1 MARFDDYQHLTFAR
15 EGRILT
21 ITMNRPDALNAANAV
36 LHTELARVFIDA
48 QNDPESDVVVLT
60 GAGRAFSAGGDLAWM
75 QEAIDEPARFY
86 VTAREAK
93 QILFSQLALE
103 KPLIARIN
111 GHAAGLGATLA
122 VCCDVAIASEK
133 AKISDP
139 HVAVG
144 LVAGDGGALIWPQLV
159 GYMRARE
166 YLLTGDAVPA
176 REAARI
182 GLINRA
188 VAPEVLDDEVYGL
201 ARRLAGGATQA
212 IRWTKV
218 TMNLPL
224 LQLIQAH
231 AEAGL
236 AYEILTNESPDH
248 AEAVRAFA
256 EGRSPVF
263 GKKK

>member
-1 MARFDDYQHLTFAR
+1 VARFDEYQHITFAR

-21 ITMNRPDALNAANAV
+21 ITMNRPDALNAANAA
-36 LHTELARVFIDA
+36 LHTELARVFVDA
-48 QNDPESDVVVLT
+48 QNDPDSDVIVLT
-60 GAGRAFSAGGDLAWM
+60 GEGRAFSAGGDLAWM
-75 QEAIDEPARFY
+75 QEAIDEPARFH

-144 LVAGDGGALIWPQLV
+144 LVAGDGGALVWPQLV

-166 YLLTGDAVPA
+166 YLLTGDPIPA
-176 REAARI
+176 PEAARI
-182 GLINRA
+182 GLISRA
-188 VAPEVLDDEVYGL
+188 VPAETLDDDVYGL
-201 ARRLAGGATQA
+201 ARRLASGATHA

-224 LQLIQAH
+224 LQLIHAH
-231 AEAGL
+231 ADAGL
-236 AYEILTNESPDH
+236 AYEILSNESADH
-248 AEAVRAFA
+248 AEAVRAFS
-256 EGRSPVF
+256 EGRTPVF
-263 GKKK
+263 HGP

>member
-1 MARFDDYQHLTFAR
+1 MARFDDYQHITFAR

-21 ITMNRPDALNAANAV
+21 ITMNRPDALNAANAA
-36 LHTELARVFIDA
+36 LHTELARVFVDA
-48 QNDPESDVVVLT
+48 QNDPDSDVVVLT

-75 QEAIDEPARFY
+75 QEAIDEPAQFHI
-86 VTAREAK
+86 TAREAK

-144 LVAGDGGALIWPQLV
+144 LVAGDGGALVWPQLV
-159 GYMRARE
+159 GFMRARE
-166 YLLTGDAVPA
+166 YLLTGDPVPA
-176 REAARI
+176 AEAARI
-182 GLINRA
+182 GLITRA
-188 VAPEVLDDEVYGL
+188 VPADALDNDVYGL
-201 ARRLAGGATQA
+201 AHRLAHGATKA

-224 LQLIQAH
+224 LQLIHAH
-231 AEAGL
+231 ADAGL
-236 AYEILTNESPDH
+236 AYEILSNESADH
-248 AEAVRAFA
+248 AEAVQAFA
-256 EGRSPVF
+256 EGRTPIF
-263 GKKK
+263 GRA